1 MSSSAVRTAV
11 RARLATNWNTTPIY
25 NVTNEF
31 PNPTE
36 ETAFV
41 ALEFPGGFEEQ
52 ASIGSPGS
60 NIWREV
66 GTFMIHVLVPAGTG
80 ESTALG
86 YADTIRTIF
95 RGQQFDG
102 VRCYAA
108 DPPAS
113 GAGAGP
119 IDLDGNWYGVT
130 VTVDYDYDLLG

>member
-1 MSSSAVRTAV
+1 MSSNAVRIAV
-11 RARLATNWNTTPIY
+11 RARLAANWATTTIY

-36 ETAFV
+36 ESAFV

-60 NIWREV
+60 NIYRET
-66 GTFMIHVLVPAGTG
+66 GTFLIHIMVPAGTSDDTVT
-80 ESTALG
+80 E

-95 RGQQFDG
+95 RGQQFSG

-113 GAGAGP
+113 GNGAGP
-119 IDLDGNWYGVT
+119 IDLDGNWFGAT
-130 VTVDYDYDLLG
+130 VSVDYDFDLLG